1 MQNQPAGPNTLAQ
14 GSFLLCLILV
24 TLLFGWILQPFASAI
39 LWAAVTAIL
48 FHPLQ
53 RRWAP
58 RFDGRKNLLALT
70 VLLLC
75 TIIVILP
82 LLLLMVTLAQEGANI
97 YQKVQSGEIDLVGF
111 IEHRG
116 QIPAPVED
124 MMHRFGIELAGI
136 KTMLKDASVQA
147 SRYLA
152 TQALSIGQN
161 TAQFFV
167 AFALMLYLTFFF
179 LRDGAF
185 LVRLL
190 VRALPLGDERELAL
204 LRKVSV
210 VVSATVRGNFVVA
223 LVQGTLGGLIFWILG
238 IEAPLLW
245 GTTMVFSSLIPSVGA
260 ALVWAPVA
268 AYFLLTGELWSGV
281 ILIAFGAGVIGLV
294 DNLLRPLLV
303 GRDIRMP
310 DYLVLLSTLGGISIF
325 GLNGFV
331 IGPLI
336 AALFLAF
343 WELFVREF
351 HPA

>member
-1 MQNQPAGPNTLAQ
+1 MRDNLAQ

-24 TLLFGWILQPFASAI
+24 TVLFGWILQPFAGAI

-58 RFDGRKNLLALT
+58 RFGDRKNLLALM

-75 TIIVILP
+75 TVIVILP
-82 LLLLMVTLAQEGANI
+82 LLLLVVTLAQEGANL
-97 YQKVQSGEIDLVGF
+97 YQKVQAGDIDLVGYV
-111 IEHRG
+111 ERSASH
-116 QIPAPVED
+116 IPEPVQG
-124 MMHRFGIELAGI
+124 MMDRAGI
-136 KTMLKDASVQA
+136 GFAGLKVMLKDASVQA
-147 SRYLA
+147 TRYFA
-152 TQALSIGQN
+152 TQALNIGQN
-161 TAQFFV
+161 AAQFFV

-179 LRDGAF
+179 LRDGTR

-190 VRALPLGDERELAL
+190 VRALPLGDDRELAL
-204 LRKVSV
+204 LRKVST

-223 LVQGTLGGLIFWILG
+223 LVQGSLGGLIFWVLG

-245 GTTMVFSSLIPSVGA
+245 GTTMVFASLIPSVGA
-260 ALVWAPVA
+260 ALIWAPVA
-268 AYFLLTGELWSGV
+268 AYLLLTGDVVPGV
-281 ILIAFGAGVIGLV
+281 ILSVFGAGVIGLV
-294 DNLLRPLLV
+294 DNLLRPVLV
-303 GRDIRMP
+303 GRDTKMP

-331 IGPLI
+331 LGPLV

>member
-1 MQNQPAGPNTLAQ
+1 MQNVLAQ
-14 GSFLLCLILV
+14 ASFLLCLILV
-24 TLLFGWILQPFASAI
+24 TLLFGWILQPFAGAV

-48 FHPLQ
+48 FYPLQ
-53 RRWAP
+53 QRWAP
-58 RFDGRKNLLALT
+58 RFNGRRNLLAAT

-82 LLLLMVTLAQEGANI
+82 LLLLVVTLAQEGAAI

-116 QIPAPVED
+116 QIPEPVQNL
-124 MMHRFGIELAGI
+124 MNRFGVELTGI
-136 KTMLKDASVQA
+136 KTMLKDASIQGT
-147 SRYLA
+147 RYLA
-152 TQALSIGQN
+152 TQALNIGQN

-167 AFALMLYLTFFF
+167 SFALMLYLTFFF
-179 LRDGAF
+179 LRDGAM

-190 VRALPLGDERELAL
+190 VRALPLGDAREIVL
-204 LRKVSV
+204 LRKIST

-223 LVQGTLGGLIFWILG
+223 LVQGSLGGLIFWILG
-238 IEAPLLW
+238 IDAPLLW

-260 ALVWAPVA
+260 ALVWGPVA
-268 AYFLLTGELWSGV
+268 AYFLLTGDVWSGV
-281 ILIAFGAGVIGLV
+281 ILIVFGSGVIGLV
-294 DNLLRPLLV
+294 DNLLRPVLV
-303 GRDIRMP
+303 GRDIKMP

-331 IGPLI
+331 LGPLV

-351 HPA
+351 NPA